1 MKLLD
6 RHGWTTSNLVPVPIE
21 ELDDGVAAAIPNS
34 YRAADLLPLQ
44 DRLALIA
51 IPFPRYSDGRGFSIA
66 RALRDQGYIG
76 TLRATGA
83 MLPDQFAFALHAGF
97 DEVEISDEQ
106 AARQPIGQWLQALTM
121 IHDSYQ
127 DGVDGAV
134 SILKRRRQA
143 AEAAA

>member
-1 MKLLD
+1 LKLLD
-6 RHGWTTSNLVPVPIE
+6 RHGWTTSKFVPAPLE
-21 ELDDGVAAAIPNS
+21 ELGDGVALAIGNDQDPK
-34 YRAADLLPLQ
+34 ALLPLQ
-44 DRLALIA
+44 ERLELIA

-66 RALRDQGYIG
+66 RALREQGFIG

-83 MLPDQFAFALHAGF
+83 LIPDQFAFALQVGF

-106 AARQPIGQWLQALTM
+106 AARQPIGQWLQALTL

>member
-1 MKLLD
+1 LKLLD
-6 RHGWTTSNLVPVPIE
+6 RNGWTTSNLVPVPLE
-21 ELDDGVAAAIPNS
+21 ALGDGAALAIANDQDPK
-34 YRAADLLPLQ
+34 ALLPLQ
-44 DRLALIA
+44 ERLALIA

-66 RALRDQGYIG
+66 RALREQGYIG

-83 MLPDQFAFALHAGF
+83 LIPDQFAFTLHVGF

-143 AEAAA
+143 AELAA